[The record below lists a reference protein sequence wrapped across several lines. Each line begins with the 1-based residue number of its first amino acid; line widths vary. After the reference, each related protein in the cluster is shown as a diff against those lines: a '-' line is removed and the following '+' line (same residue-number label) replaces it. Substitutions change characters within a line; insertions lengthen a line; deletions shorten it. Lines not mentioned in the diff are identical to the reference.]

1 MLVGKC
7 GEGGKVEEREDVLEF
22 GRKGK
27 MFVGWSTCF
36 SMEYSLL
43 MTYQQL

>member
-1 MLVGKC
+1 MFVGTF
-7 GEGGKVEEREDVLEF
+7 GEGGKIEEREDVLEL

-27 MFVGWSTCF
+27 MFVGWSTFF

-43 MTYQQL
+43 MTYHQL